1 MIICKI
7 IKYLNMISIWNLVLY
22 IFIRFLLFRTMSLF
36 DWLTFESWGWRPC
49 HLFYSSIGTAI
60 ILVLF
65 TNFYKYKHGGISDT
79 NYEDNINKINLL
91 NVSTSSRLPYQPEL
105 KIVTDPGKALAQ
117 MVKFKLRFHRKV
129 KRFRERKE
137 MENNSTKEDL
147 TCVEK

>member
-1 MIICKI
+1 
-7 IKYLNMISIWNLVLY
+7 
-22 IFIRFLLFRTMSLF
+22 MSLF
-36 DWLTFESWGWRPC
+36 DWLTFESWGWTPC
-49 HLFYSSIGTAI
+49 HLFYSSIFTAI
-60 ILVLF
+60 ILVLV

-91 NVSTSSRLPYQPEL
+91 NVSTSSRLAYQPEL

-137 MENNSTKEDL
+137 MENNSTKEDF